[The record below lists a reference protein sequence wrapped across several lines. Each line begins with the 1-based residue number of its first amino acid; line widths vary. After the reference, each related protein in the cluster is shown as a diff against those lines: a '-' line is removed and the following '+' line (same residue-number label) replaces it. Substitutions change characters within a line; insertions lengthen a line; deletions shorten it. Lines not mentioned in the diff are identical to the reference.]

1 MVDQFE
7 RLAQV
12 VAMDQGKHIT
22 EARGEIRRVIEIV
35 EMACG
40 IPALI
45 QGGTFQNLGG
55 NVSGRII
62 RAPLGVFCGIAPFN
76 FPALVFGWFVP
87 FAIGTGN
94 TFVFKPSPESP
105 LFMQEMGKILN
116 EVGIPDGVV
125 NIVHGGKEVADAWY
139 DQDSVAGICLV
150 GSTPTAKSIAT
161 ACGRSGKKCML
172 LGGAKNFLVAMEDAD
187 IDALVDGILSSG
199 FGAAGQRCLASS
211 NIAIAET
218 IYDTVVDR
226 LVEASSSLVVGDATD
241 PDVTVGPVISAAAK
255 QRIEQA
261 IATAVDDGAVLV
273 LDGRQPRLPAKNSN
287 GYFVGPTILKD
298 VTPQMAIAQEE
309 VFGPVLGLIK
319 IRNLDE
325 ALAMIEGLRAGNGAC
340 IFTQN
345 LYCAERF
352 IEEADVGMIGVNV
365 GISAPHPYMPFGGIK
380 DSLIG
385 NNKTQ
390 GKGAIDFFTQDKVV
404 TVRVLCSDEG
414 GMLDAGT
421 DRPLLRSCTA
431 I

>member
-1 MVDQFE
+1 
-7 RLAQV
+7 
-12 VAMDQGKHIT
+12 
-22 EARGEIRRVIEIV
+22 
-35 EMACG
+35 
-40 IPALI
+40 
-45 QGGTFQNLGG
+45 
-55 NVSGRII
+55 
-62 RAPLGVFCGIAPFN
+62 
-76 FPALVFGWFVP
+76 
-87 FAIGTGN
+87 
-94 TFVFKPSPESP
+94 
-105 LFMQEMGKILN
+105 
-116 EVGIPDGVV
+116 
-125 NIVHGGKEVADAWY
+125 
-139 DQDSVAGICLV
+139 
-150 GSTPTAKSIAT
+150 
-161 ACGRSGKKCML
+161 
-172 LGGAKNFLVAMEDAD
+172 
-187 IDALVDGILSSG
+187 
-199 FGAAGQRCLASS
+199 
-211 NIAIAET
+211 
-218 IYDTVVDR
+218 